1 MLIVDVDGTL
11 VNTRTIRQRMAA
23 GERLSVA
30 LETLDPEPITAAIRL
45 SQAAYNAGKEVVVLT
60 ARTIDDTEPTIH
72 MLNTLGVSYH
82 QLLMQPTPKRLD
94 VIWKREA
101 AKKLLGNREPGKV
114 LAVDDSPYIVD
125 MWHQMNVPAIQVPG
139 WDFEYEGPADPEL
152 PEEAQCLIHQF
163 LAK

>member
-1 MLIVDVDGTL
+1 MLIIDVDGTL

-45 SQAAYNAGKEVVVLT
+45 SQAAYNAGKEVAVLT
-60 ARTIDDTEPTIH
+60 ARTMDDTQLTKQ
-72 MLNTLGVSYH
+72 MLSTLGVQYH
-82 QLLMQPTPKRLD
+82 HLLLQPTPKRLD

-101 AKKLLGNREPGKV
+101 AKKLLENHEPDKV

-163 LAK
+163 LTK